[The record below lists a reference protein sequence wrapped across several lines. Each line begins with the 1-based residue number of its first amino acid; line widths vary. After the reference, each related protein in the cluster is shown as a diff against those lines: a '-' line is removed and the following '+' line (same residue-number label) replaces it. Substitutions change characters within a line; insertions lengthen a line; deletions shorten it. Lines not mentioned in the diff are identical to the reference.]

1 MAASRHGGSD
11 PSEKSPDR
19 VRDDRIR
26 LVDKSAWEQR
36 IHHPRV
42 VARLDELVS
51 SDRAATCLP
60 TALEML
66 YSAQNRRDFHERR
79 EFVDEL
85 VWLPVTAAVEA
96 AALEIMAKLVGRG
109 QHRMPPTDLTIAATA
124 LVHGAVVL
132 HYDRD
137 FERIADV
144 SELGQEWI
152 VPRGSGHGRPARTPP
167 E

>member
-1 MAASRHGGSD
+1 MAASRNGGSD
-11 PSEKSPDR
+11 PSEPSPDDR

-36 IHHPRV
+36 IHHPRA

-51 SDRAATCLP
+51 SGRAATCLP

-66 YSAQNRRDFHERR
+66 YSAQNRRDFDERR
-79 EFVDEL
+79 ELVDEL

-96 AALEIMAKLVGRG
+96 AALEIMAKLAGRG

-137 FERIADV
+137 FERIAEVTD
-144 SELGQEWI
+144 LRQEWI
-152 VPRGSGHGRPARTPP
+152 VPRGHGHGRTP